1 MLLAAMMVAWYAQ
14 LAGKSFPSI
23 RAEVELGRWYFYA
36 LTGMQLS
43 LVLLVA
49 PAVAAG
55 AICEEDAKGVL
66 VHLLVTDLSDA
77 EIVLGILAA
86 RLAPVLGLVACAIPV
101 ACLAGLLGGVE
112 PRTRDGVPG
121 GRRRGGAGRLA
132 GLTLSIAT
140 YATPQSTADLVWLT
154 GCTVLLAGVAAALF
168 AAAYLSF
175 DRCLGRVSDWRDE
188 RAITSRERNTIR
200 IPSWLSCGSGA

>member
-1 MLLAAMMVAWYAQ
+1 MANPIATVE
-14 LAGKSFPSI
+14 SI
-23 RAEVELGRWYFYA
+23 PLPDRMY
-36 LTGMQLS
+36 
-43 LVLLVA
+43 
-49 PAVAAG
+49 
-55 AICEEDAKGVL
+55 
-66 VHLLVTDLSDA
+66 LSDA

-112 PRTRDGVPG
+112 PSCTRDGVPG

-200 IPSWLSCGSGA
+200 IPSWLSCGIRSLISRCQRTLRRLTHRLENTPVVADRARRGGCSQPVAR